1 MEKYPSQTQDKF
13 TVRFPEGM
21 RDLIAEMA
29 KNDGRSM
36 NSEIVALLELA
47 IKVCK
52 NFGPE
57 DGPVVQQFQKRLKE
71 LNEKSNKIEESIAL
85 TKSEM
90 DQMVKR
96 ITDALMTQITHN
108 FDLIPKK
115 PQKSDDSHSKGSNKK
130 PT

>member
-47 IKVCK
+47 IKVCR

-57 DGPVVQQFQKRLKE
+57 DGPVVQQFQERLKE

-90 DQMVKR
+90 DHMVER
-96 ITDALMTQITHN
+96 ITSAIMNQIKNN
-108 FDLIPKK
+108 FDLIPKV
-115 PQKSDDSHSKGSNKK
+115 PQKSDGIPSKAPTKK